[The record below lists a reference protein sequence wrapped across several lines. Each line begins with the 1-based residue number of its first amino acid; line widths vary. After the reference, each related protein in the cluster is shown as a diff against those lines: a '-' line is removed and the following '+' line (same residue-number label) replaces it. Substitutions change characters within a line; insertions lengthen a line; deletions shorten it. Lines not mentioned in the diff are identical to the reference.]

1 MLNNIICAGIGGQGA
16 LTLGMIL
23 AEAAA
28 MQGKNVTY
36 VPEYGSQMR
45 GGDACVK
52 LKVSDED
59 IINPYMERVNL
70 MVALHTQPL
79 PQYMGMLENGATII
93 AENELAHELEVPEN
107 INVTFIPANKIAQ
120 DMGNPRGM
128 NAVMAGAVVAF
139 TDMFPYED
147 GVKAVSS
154 YYEHKR
160 LPVEI
165 NRDAF
170 IAGYNYIKEGK

>member
-1 MLNNIICAGIGGQGA
+1 MTNNIICAGIGGQGA

-59 IINPYMERVNL
+59 IINPYMERVGL
-70 MVALHTQPL
+70 LVALHTQPL
-79 PQYMGMLENGATII
+79 PQYLPMVEKDATII
-93 AENELAHELEVPEN
+93 AETDLAHELSVPDG
-107 INVTFIPANKIAQ
+107 IGIHYVPANKIAEE
-120 DMGNPRGM
+120 MGNPRGM

-139 TDMFPYED
+139 TDMFPFED
-147 GVKAVSS
+147 GMRAVAS

-165 NRDAF
+165 NTEAF
-170 IAGYNYIKEGK
+170 AAGYRYMKDNV